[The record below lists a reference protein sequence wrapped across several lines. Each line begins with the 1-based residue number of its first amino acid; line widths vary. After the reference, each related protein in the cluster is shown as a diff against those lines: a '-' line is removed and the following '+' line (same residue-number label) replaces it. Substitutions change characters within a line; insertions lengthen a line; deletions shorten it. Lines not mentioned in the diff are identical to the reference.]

1 MMEDMNDMEMSPE
14 EKRQMELDSIRAL
27 LEELQAT
34 QGEASE
40 EGSEMAED
48 MPELGL
54 PEENQIEEF
63 LRSRQMERQ
72 SLREPMPEQGM
83 EMTEEDMMAAEQP
96 MPEEGMEMPEMDEE
110 EKAMR
115 MAAMKNLALN
125 KRS

>member
-72 SLREPMPEQGM
+72 NLREPMPEQGM

>member
-1 MMEDMNDMEMSPE
+1 MMEDMNNMEMSPE

-72 SLREPMPEQGM
+72 SLREPTPEQGM

>member
-72 SLREPMPEQGM
+72 SLREPTPEQGM

>member
-54 PEENQIEEF
+54 PEEDQIEEF
-63 LRSRQMERQ
+63 LRNRQMERQ

-96 MPEEGMEMPEMDEE
+96 MPEMDEE

>member
-14 EKRQMELDSIRAL
+14 EKRQVELNAL
-27 LEELQAT
+27 KALMQELSAEEA
-34 QGEASE
+34 EASE
-40 EGSEMAED
+40 QGVEMAED

-54 PEENQIEEF
+54 PQEDQIEEF
-63 LRSRQMERQ
+63 LRNRQMERE

-96 MPEEGMEMPEMDEE
+96 MLEGGMEPEMDEE

-115 MAAMKNLALN
+115 MAAMRNLALN
-125 KRS
+125 NRS